1 MKEVASFI
9 NTIDGTWNIIYCDG
23 TQEEIDD
30 FPLQYEE
37 IGESS
42 EATPIGIE
50 FHWDFK
56 NGLCPVKIKGKWGFV
71 DSRFSIVIHPQ
82 FDMVGETHVWK
93 GACWRPEEYS
103 HIINWNNGICKV
115 QINGK
120 DALIN
125 EKGEILSEYGMRK
138 KIESFTISGSTWKI
152 KYDDGSEVE
161 THTPPIKEYE
171 CIGESI
177 GVFPF
182 RNDFVKYEVFDI
194 RTQYFPFS
202 LTVCSDNLEQDT
214 VDYNIEFP
222 NNNFDK
228 AWWSFRN
235 GLCPIKI
242 YSKWGFVN
250 SGFDI
255 VIYPQYDFVGE
266 VHTQKRGCWR
276 PEEFVHCVLWDNGAC
291 RVLING
297 NDAMINER
305 GEFLSKYEMTI
316 RLTENLTINDIIR
329 ISRDNIPSQYSN
341 RPWEYPGLNH
351 GKAVLETEEQ
361 CCAYMAAYGPMHRH
375 KLIRAL
381 DENEFPYESLN
392 NGVEIY
398 DWGCGQGIGTV
409 AIIEKLRQFGWLSK
423 LKMVTLEEPSNV
435 ARQRAVLHVRQALGE
450 HNAEIVNIP
459 DYLPSDERDK
469 YKHITEIDVHEPCAI
484 HIFSNILD
492 IEKVS
497 LKGVSKMITS
507 SGTQHIA
514 LCIGPANLNESRI
527 NTFSYYFKKE
537 GMRVFTEFRETN
549 FGHHP
554 NGKAYG
560 CLIKSFTYSLT
571 RNSDILHKYK
581 YFAPVQLFAS
591 YSDTISN
598 EQFASY
604 YDRNTR
610 GHYLLE
616 GAFEILAPFDMTAH
630 KNLCPVYALISN
642 LISRGCPTLASQKVL
657 DAISSIDKAKSLNAV
672 ARIQKT
678 FIEAMIS
685 DRMDLK
691 KDTLNILVIE
701 DDTSV
706 AKIAIDDFLE
716 LYHHIVAMTQDYS
729 NLTLPQINIYGKREA
744 KTQTTYDAIIDV
756 SIDQICNPEESVLSK
771 YKANNDCFF
780 IVRSSKSV
788 YAERFLYTTERIKY
802 KPLVEKDTQGNYHN
816 IEDVCGHL
824 RYFLNLIF
832 RKEDFRPGQLPILSR
847 ALQLKSVIGLL
858 PTGGGKSLT
867 YQLAAMLQP
876 GVTLVVDPLR
886 GLMKDQYEG
895 LLKTGIDCISYINS
909 DITKDR
915 EERERRESAL
925 TSSQIQIM
933 FLSPERLSIHR
944 FREVLRSMRESDVFF
959 AYGVIDEVHCVSE
972 WGHDFRLAYLHL
984 GRNLFNYV
992 LPKEVEGEDN
1002 HISLFG
1008 LTATASFDVLAD
1020 VERELSGS
1028 NSYSLEDDATVRYEN
1043 TNRLELQY
1051 YVYHIDASTA
1061 STTWDVGE
1069 IKEETLLHVIN
1080 DSTEKLREIQ
1090 EESIVEGIKKRFLE
1104 RENISNNQ
1112 KIVEVESTDLS
1123 IEVKNEWYSNRK
1135 SETAGIVF
1143 CPRAGKDE
1151 IKENRNEEKKEKPVT
1166 LSVPSVANELAKKGI
1181 GLIST
1186 YKGGDDTRCQE
1197 DFLQGN
1203 TSLMIATKAFGMG
1216 IDKSNVRLTIH
1227 LNHPSSL
1234 ESFVQEAGRA
1244 GRDRKMALATI
1255 MYADKQFQ
1263 KQNIRTRL
1271 MGWHS
1276 ADYEVNKFFYDA
1288 NFLGENFELFVM
1300 QMLLSCLPMKI
1311 TNEEFIGVEEA
1322 TIGNSQGILQYI
1334 QSYPQK
1340 SRLTYYISYH
1350 EDELLLEHYNQQLK
1364 SVLLPIFETPS
1375 MRRNRYNN
1383 KKYGYGYAQYKEA
1396 IQKAIY
1402 RMCVIGLIDDFTEDY
1417 WKEEFRIVTIC
1428 QEESKYYDY
1437 LRLYYRKYYSED
1449 RVDIM
1454 INEVKQM
1461 AVNDGVIMACLKHLT
1476 SFIYRSIADKRA
1488 RGILDMEQFCNMA
1501 ISSGKDWKETNEE
1514 LKDFI
1519 YYYFNSKYAREGFIT
1534 YDLSVRQEIP
1544 FSLKDDTNYDIH
1556 SESEIS
1562 DFNLVRKY
1570 MRVVDPD
1577 IVNNDSQKDNI
1588 KHLQGAVRLIRRAI
1602 AEMNPVL
1609 NLLNIFCILFL
1620 GQQENEMLEQELYD
1634 DYKAVMRLYASQ
1646 GKLGLLNEYTDLL
1659 LQHTAILPE
1668 DKVFIEKMQLAIQ
1681 LEDHVAELNRINQ
1694 IYKEI

>member
-1 MKEVASFI
+1 MSYI
-9 NTIDGTWNIIYCDG
+9 NDI
-23 TQEEIDD
+23 Q
-30 FPLQYEE
+30 
-37 IGESS
+37 
-42 EATPIGIE
+42 
-50 FHWDFK
+50 
-56 NGLCPVKIKGKWGFV
+56 KI
-71 DSRFSIVIHPQ
+71 
-82 FDMVGETHVWK
+82 
-93 GACWRPEEYS
+93 
-103 HIINWNNGICKV
+103 
-115 QINGK
+115 
-120 DALIN
+120 
-125 EKGEILSEYGMRK
+125 
-138 KIESFTISGSTWKI
+138 
-152 KYDDGSEVE
+152 
-161 THTPPIKEYE
+161 
-171 CIGESI
+171 
-177 GVFPF
+177 
-182 RNDFVKYEVFDI
+182 
-194 RTQYFPFS
+194 
-202 LTVCSDNLEQDT
+202 SD
-214 VDYNIEFP
+214 
-222 NNNFDK
+222 
-228 AWWSFRN
+228 
-235 GLCPIKI
+235 
-242 YSKWGFVN
+242 
-250 SGFDI
+250 
-255 VIYPQYDFVGE
+255 
-266 VHTQKRGCWR
+266 
-276 PEEFVHCVLWDNGAC
+276 
-291 RVLING
+291 
-297 NDAMINER
+297 
-305 GEFLSKYEMTI
+305 
-316 RLTENLTINDIIR
+316 LTINDIIKVSLR
-329 ISRDNIPSQYSN
+329 YVPDPFKSCPWAYRDSKG
-341 RPWEYPGLNH
+341 RTLEH
-351 GKAVLETEEQ
+351 GTAVLETEEQ

-381 DENEFPYESLN
+381 DENEFPYKNLN

-423 LKMVTLEEPSNV
+423 LKKVTLEEPSNV

-450 HNAEIVNIP
+450 QNTEITDIP
-459 DYLPSDERDK
+459 YYLPSDYGDNNNS
-469 YKHITEIDVHEPCAI
+469 ITEIDVHEPCAI

-492 IEKVS
+492 IEAVS

-507 SGTQHIA
+507 SGSQHIA

-537 GMRVFTEFRETN
+537 GLRVFTEFRDTN

-554 NGKAYG
+554 NGRAYG
-560 CLIKSFTYSLT
+560 CLIKSFTYSLIH
-571 RNSDILHKYK
+571 NSDILHNYS
-581 YFAPVQLFAS
+581 YFAPVQLFAA
-591 YSDTISN
+591 YSDVNLQGPSL
-598 EQFASY
+598 QS
-604 YDRNTR
+604 
-610 GHYLLE
+610 
-616 GAFEILAPFDMTAH
+616 AFEVLAPFDMTAH
-630 KNLCPVYALISN
+630 KNLCPVYALVSN

-657 DAISSIDKAKSLNAV
+657 DATGSRDKAKSLNAV

-706 AKIAIDDFLE
+706 AKIAINDFVE

-729 NLTLPQINIYGKREA
+729 DMTLPQINIYGKREA

-756 SIDQICNPEESVLSK
+756 SIDQLCNPEEVVFSK
-771 YKANNDCFF
+771 YKANNDCYF

-867 YQLAAMLQP
+867 YQLAAILQP

-886 GLMKDQYEG
+886 GLMKDQYDG

-915 EERERRESAL
+915 EERERRENAL
-925 TSSQIQIM
+925 TGSQIQIM

-1051 YVYHIDASTA
+1051 YIYPVDASA
-1061 STTWDVGE
+1061 ADKARKVDE
-1069 IKEETLLHVIN
+1069 IKEDLVLNAIN
-1080 DSTEKLREIQ
+1080 DATEKIQEIQ
-1090 EESIVEGIKKRFLE
+1090 NDDSISEIKKRFLE
-1104 RENISNNQ
+1104 RENISDEG
-1112 KIVEVESTDLS
+1112 KIAEVNSTDLYTD
-1123 IEVKNEWYSNRK
+1123 VNEDWYTASH
-1135 SETAGIVF
+1135 TDVAGIVF
-1143 CPRAGKDE
+1143 CLRANKDGKPDV
-1151 IKENRNEEKKEKPVT
+1151 K
-1166 LSVPSVANELAKKGI
+1166 LSVPTVANTLREHNI
-1181 GLIST
+1181 NRIST
-1186 YKGGDDTRCQE
+1186 YKGGDDTSCQD
-1197 DFLQGN
+1197 DFLAGETN
-1203 TSLMIATKAFGMG
+1203 LMVATKAFGMG
-1216 IDKSNVRLTIH
+1216 IDKPNVRLTVH
-1227 LNHPSSL
+1227 LNYPGSL

-1244 GRDRKMALATI
+1244 GRDKKMALATI
-1255 MYADKQFQ
+1255 MYSPKTYPVINA
-1263 KQNIRTRL
+1263 RTRQ
-1271 MGWHS
+1271 WSHFS
-1276 ADYEVNKFFYDA
+1276 ADYTNNKFFYDS
-1288 NFLGENFELFVM
+1288 NFLGEEFELYVM
-1300 QMLLSCLPMKI
+1300 ELLMNGLNIRIS
-1311 TNEEFIGVEEA
+1311 NEEIAGIE
-1322 TIGNSQGILQYI
+1322 TLKYGNSKGILQYI
-1334 QSYPQK
+1334 NRYAK
-1340 SRLTYYISYH
+1340 GTTLTYYVSYEENEH
-1350 EDELLLEHYNQQLK
+1350 VLDEYNTYLK
-1364 SVLLPIFETPS
+1364 ERQMPLFSTWNAKNAKNDRGFSYI
-1375 MRRNRYNN
+1375 RD
-1383 KKYGYGYAQYKEA
+1383 YGSAEYKDA

-1402 RMCVIGLIDDFTEDY
+1402 RMCIIGLIDDFTEDY
-1417 WKEEFRIVTIC
+1417 AQKTFRITTVC
-1428 QEESKYYDY
+1428 QDESHYYDY
-1437 LRLYYRKYYSED
+1437 LSQYYRKYYSED

-1519 YYYFNSKYAREGFIT
+1519 YYYFNSKYAREGFVT
-1534 YDLSVRQEIP
+1534 YDSSVRQEIP

-1620 GQQENEMLEQELYD
+1620 GQHENEMLEQELYD

-1668 DKVFIEKMQLAIQ
+1668 DKVYIEKMQLAIQ